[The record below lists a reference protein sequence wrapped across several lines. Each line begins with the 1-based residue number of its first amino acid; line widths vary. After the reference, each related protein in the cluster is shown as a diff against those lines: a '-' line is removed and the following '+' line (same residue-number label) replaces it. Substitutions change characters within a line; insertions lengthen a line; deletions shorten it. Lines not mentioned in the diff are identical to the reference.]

1 MVSDA
6 DKRARGRNP
15 FVVTRFRTDTMPG
28 LTKFPSFPANVPTHS
43 LVVVDYQLLK
53 AGHKDEIAK
62 LWHAA
67 THLGFW

>member
-1 MVSDA
+1 
-6 DKRARGRNP
+6 
-15 FVVTRFRTDTMPG
+15 MPG

>member
-1 MVSDA
+1 MRS
-6 DKRARGRNP
+6 
-15 FVVTRFRTDTMPG
+15 FVVTPVPQQQPTMPG
-28 LTKFPSFPANVPTHS
+28 LTTFPPFPANVPTSS

-53 AGHKDEIAK
+53 AGNRDEVAR